1 MTKKTGPND
10 GSEPHPKAS
19 PPSVRSGTRTAQKPP
34 PIPGVAQKPPP
45 IPGVPLPLSASSAL
59 KPPRPPRPPSPSS
72 SPSSPSSPV
81 APPKAR
87 QATAE
92 QRSHQIETI
101 GRGLGE
107 LHALLATIAAELEA
121 LRAHERGLS
130 GEGSQKLHELAAAL
144 RHAAG
149 APASV
154 RPAARPKGPPPI
166 PTAKPRGPML
176 STMDISEMA
185 ELVESMSPP
194 PLPSVDI
201 DDESW

>member
-1 MTKKTGPND
+1 MTKKTGLTD
-10 GSEPHPKAS
+10 SSALQPKAS

-45 IPGVPLPLSASSAL
+45 IPGVPLPLSASSART
-59 KPPRPPRPPSPSS
+59 PPRPASPSS
-72 SPSSPSSPV
+72 SPA
-81 APPKAR
+81 APPRIR

-201 DDESW
+201 EDESW